1 MVAALMVVMTLQY
14 TQMKSYNAMHLKF
27 IFIHQFYLNK
37 EKLNLSNI
45 KKRERENHLSYYLC
59 KEFLLALPRFG
70 YTTHCVSLV
79 LRLASAMLCS
89 NSSFVSLLEETLHF
103 RTVRLCCI
111 YLYNPSHGA

>member
-45 KKRERENHLSYYLC
+45 KKRERERITSAVISAKNSFWHS
-59 KEFLLALPRFG
+59 PD
-70 YTTHCVSLV
+70 LV
-79 LRLASAMLCS
+79 
-89 NSSFVSLLEETLHF
+89 TQP
-103 RTVRLCCI
+103 TVC
-111 YLYNPSHGA
+111 P

>member
-45 KKRERENHLSYYLC
+45 KKRERERKQLQN
-59 KEFLLALPRFG
+59 A
-70 YTTHCVSLV
+70 
-79 LRLASAMLCS
+79 
-89 NSSFVSLLEETLHF
+89 
-103 RTVRLCCI
+103 
-111 YLYNPSHGA
+111 